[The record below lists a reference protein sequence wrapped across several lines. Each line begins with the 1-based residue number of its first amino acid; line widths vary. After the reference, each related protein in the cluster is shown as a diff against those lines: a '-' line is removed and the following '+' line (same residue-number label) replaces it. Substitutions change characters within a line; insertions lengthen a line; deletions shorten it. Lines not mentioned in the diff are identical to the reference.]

1 MIDSLKHRAR
11 ELLKELWILV
21 PSFRALRYRKRE
33 GVYLFLP
40 INGVGLGH
48 LTRCLAI
55 ARRVRQ
61 RDPGAII
68 VFVTTSIALP
78 IVHRAGFICHHIPP
92 AALAGRSVSQ
102 ADWNRLFSRSLEEV
116 IELYRP
122 ACLVFDGS
130 FPYVGLRRVLR
141 RYRRRIERVWVKRG
155 LNKAAAKGE
164 KGGIYASRFD
174 KVIFP
179 QEVSARVDV
188 AADDDAALFAVN
200 PIYLLGREELLER
213 AHARRML
220 SLDAERPFAY
230 VQLGAGNINE
240 VEDLQGQVIRALKRR
255 GFLVVVARSPI
266 SLQSSG
272 PTGADRVIM
281 DYPNSRYY
289 EAFDLAV
296 MAGGYNSVC
305 EAVAYGVPTIFIP
318 NVSTGSDDQLKR
330 VNQVRREGYYEVMT
344 TYDDKRFTSLVDRV
358 MTAERSP
365 GGYGLACENGAEQA
379 AALVA
384 RFSRGEEHMI
394 EARRVK

>member
-1 MIDSLKHRAR
+1 MIDSVKHRAR

-21 PSFRALRYRKRE
+21 PSLRALRYRSRE
-33 GVYLFLP
+33 RVYLFLP

-61 RDPGAII
+61 RDPDATII
-68 VFVTTSIALP
+68 FVTTSIALP
-78 IVHRAGFICHHIPP
+78 LVHRAGFICHHIPP

-102 ADWNRLFSRSLEEV
+102 ADWNRLFSKSLEEV
-116 IELYRP
+116 IQLYRP
-122 ACLVFDGS
+122 SCFVFDGS

-141 RYRRRIERVWVKRG
+141 RYRGRIEQVWVKRG

-164 KGGIYASRFD
+164 EAGIYASRFD
-174 KVIFP
+174 RVISP
-179 QEVSARVDV
+179 QETSAQVDI
-188 AADDDAALFAVN
+188 AAGDDAVQFAVN
-200 PIYLLGREELLER
+200 PIYLLDREELLER
-213 AHARRML
+213 GQARHLL
-220 SLDAERPFAY
+220 SLDAERPCAY

-240 VEDLQGQVIRALKRR
+240 VEDLQGQVIRALKRW

-266 SLQSSG
+266 ALQDRG

-305 EAVAYGVPTIFIP
+305 EAVVYGVPTIFIP

-344 TYDDKRFTSLVDRV
+344 AYDDKRFLSLVDGL
-358 MTAERSP
+358 MASERLP
-365 GGYGLACENGAEQA
+365 RGATLAGENGAVQA
-379 AALVA
+379 AALIA
-384 RFSRGEEHMI
+384 PLARGEAHMM
-394 EARRVK
+394 ETRRVE